1 MNRLARVKLD
11 SAPELV
17 PAYLRSKEPD
27 FITTNYRFERLV
39 AVESDILSFFNVL
52 SLDMR
57 LGLL

>member
-17 PAYLRSKEPD
+17 PACLRSKEPD
-27 FITTNYRFERLV
+27 LITTNCLFERFV

-52 SLDMR
+52 SLDMS
-57 LGLL
+57 LGFL